1 MGDLRVPDL
10 NKVIL
15 AGRLTRD
22 PELKYTSTGQPYCRL
37 GVANSRFY
45 RDKDGNWQEVTT
57 FVDVVVWGQMAEGV
71 AQRMTRGRAVLIEGR
86 LQTSEWTGQ
95 DGHRRTRIEVNAE
108 RVTSLEWDDRGGSAA
123 GAAPSRERTS
133 PEQVPPSEPMGPADL
148 PPPEDD
154 IPF

>member
-22 PELKYTSTGQPYCRL
+22 PELKYTGSGQPYCRL

-45 RDKDGNWQEVTT
+45 RDKDGNRQEATT

-86 LQTSEWTGQ
+86 LQTRRWEDSEGTKHASVEIVANEMMMLG
-95 DGHRRTRIEVNAE
+95 DRRDSNQNPPGEV
-108 RVTSLEWDDRGGSAA
+108 DKF
-123 GAAPSRERTS
+123 
-133 PEQVPPSEPMGPADL
+133 
-148 PPPEDD
+148 ED
-154 IPF
+154 IQEEFPF